1 MKQDS
6 KKMTIAAI
14 KRLEG
19 LTGKLHQLVDED
31 AYCTKILEIALAM
44 QGHLKHI
51 QGMVLE
57 SHLHTCGP
65 KNFSSPKAKEIF
77 ITDVLKVIGLSQRS

>member
-6 KKMTIAAI
+6 KKKTLEAI

-19 LTGKLHQLVDED
+19 LTAKLHQLVDED

-44 QGHLKHI
+44 QGHVKHV

-57 SHLHTCGP
+57 SHLNTCFP
-65 KNFSSPKAKEIF
+65 KNLSSPKAKEEF
-77 ITDVLKVIGLSQRS
+77 ITEILKVIGLSKR